1 MKVIPETKFK
11 TTVHKASI
19 KDFFKL
25 LLSELLK
32 TNFLCCVVI
41 QLSSAKSSDKKKGNG
56 IAAISNK
63 PTT

>member
-1 MKVIPETKFK
+1 MKVTPETKFK
-11 TTVHKASI
+11 TTLHTETI

-32 TNFLCCVVI
+32 PIFCAVWSYNF
-41 QLSSAKSSDKKKGNG
+41 SSAKSSDKKKGNG
-56 IAAISNK
+56 IAISNK